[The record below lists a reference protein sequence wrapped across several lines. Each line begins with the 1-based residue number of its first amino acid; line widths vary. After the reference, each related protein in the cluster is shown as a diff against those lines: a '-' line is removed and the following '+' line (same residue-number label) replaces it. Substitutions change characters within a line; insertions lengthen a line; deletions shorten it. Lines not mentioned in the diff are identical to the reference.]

1 MSDMDLQ
8 PGDGRAW
15 GGELPGA
22 ELRPEIKRQVL
33 SKGRAIVLSNAQ
45 ELSGGSDGWYQEL
58 TALGLKVLVERA
70 RSYEPSHGVRFST
83 YVYPYIRGAMIDA
96 LRQEQRE
103 TSVRRS
109 IALSVRRFGATNEEE
124 FDALFDPDDKTVS
137 ELETYAQR
145 MAAAT
150 FAAVTAEVVRS
161 QTEEGRIER
170 GSHAA
175 AVRAVRTA
183 VGKMSEVD
191 QRIYE
196 LYYCAEPK
204 RSLEEVGKELGVSVI
219 TARRYHQAFQDRLRA
234 LLSERGIDE
243 MPWMP

>member
-1 MSDMDLQ
+1 MDLQ
-8 PGDGRAW
+8 PGEERAL
-15 GGELPGA
+15 GGELPGG

-33 SKGRAIVLSNAQ
+33 TKGRAIVLSNAQ
-45 ELSGGSDGWYQEL
+45 ELSGGSGVWFQEL
-58 TALGLKVLVERA
+58 SALGFKVLVERA
-70 RSYEPSHGVRFST
+70 RSFGPSHGVRFST

-96 LRQEQRE
+96 LRQEKRE

-109 IALSVRRFGATNEEE
+109 IALEVRRFGATNEEE
-124 FDALFDPDDKTVS
+124 FDGLFDPDDKTVT

-145 MAAAT
+145 LAAAT

-191 QRIYE
+191 RRIYE

-204 RSLEEVGKELGVSVI
+204 KTLEEVGKELGVSVI

-234 LLSERGIDE
+234 MLSERGIDE
-243 MPWMP
+243 MPWIP